1 MIDPKLWEDQS
12 PPSRPASRANKRRV
26 NALVFVTEKIGPEVL
41 PYLLQ
46 NPDLNLRVI
55 SDCKKEDF
63 QEYLDSDIS
72 LSDIEWVQNSPQ
84 DVYRNQT
91 QMQGHKLARW
101 ADLLFIVMDASMT
114 SLMLAGFTTDIIL
127 HVLRCWDTSKRIV
140 MLPEMSVDQWKHP
153 TWRKQLSKLQ
163 RKWDWVHVLHPAL
176 WEYAEDPHGVSQPGP
191 SPLGANAT
199 PEIDWQWEGP
209 EEILEAIH
217 SETQTVL
224 RRSHLKMLS
233 SMPRQSS
240 AQHGDSKKPRL
251 PLEIWTN
258 VLDYLGDWELGT
270 ALGIY
275 HHLPVPHEWQSLIP
289 RPGAKNK
296 TLEYTILTQPLSQ
309 IRSYFTTSASYQPPK
324 TLSPIATKLIFRFS
338 MTRLLTYLALHQ
350 KDIFWTSFGLALLPH
365 KASLIYN
372 SPSILQWWKDCPAVI
387 KKEYGP
393 EAMDGA
399 SRAGFVEVLDWWL
412 NSGLQLSYT
421 EKALES
427 ASAKGHVDVLEWW
440 RVNSE
445 KLANTPR
452 ELPLKVGK
460 SIILAAQSGRTG
472 SIEWWENSGIPYS
485 HEDGVARLASQHG
498 HVAVLE
504 MWHGFKGS
512 KMIFDNQVLVGA
524 TKNGHAGVLEW
535 WKEASRKYGL
545 KVEYKTCDIEEA
557 MEDAVGGG
565 GEGEVREWWGRNGL
579 NLGVGTGEWMKVK
592 TL

>member
-1 MIDPKLWEDQS
+1 MIASKRRESKS
-12 PPSRPASRANKRRV
+12 PPSRRPSKRRV
-26 NALVFVTEKIGPEVL
+26 NALVFVTEKIGPDVL
-41 PYLLQ
+41 PFLLQ
-46 NPDLNLRVI
+46 NPDLNLRVVA
-55 SDCKKEDF
+55 DCEKREF
-63 QEYLDSDIS
+63 QTHLDPEVD
-72 LSDIEWVQNSPQ
+72 LSEVAWVINSPQ
-84 DVYRNQT
+84 DMYRNQS
-91 QMQGHKLARW
+91 QLQGHRLAIW
-101 ADLLFIVMDASMT
+101 ADFLFIIMDASMT
-114 SLMLAGFTTDIIL
+114 SLMLSAFTTDIIL

-140 MLPEMSVDQWKHP
+140 MLPEMSVDQWKNP
-153 TWRKQLSKLQ
+153 LSRKQLSKLQ
-163 RKWDWVHVLHPAL
+163 RKWDWVHVLQPAL
-176 WEYAEDPHGVSQPGP
+176 WDFAEDPSGVSQPGSNP
-191 SPLGANAT
+191 MGAGAI
-199 PEIDWQWEGP
+199 PEIGWQWDGP
-209 EEILEAIH
+209 EEILEAVH

-224 RRSHLKMLS
+224 RRQHLKMLS
-233 SMPRQSS
+233 SLQHRS
-240 AQHGDSKKPRL
+240 AATNTDEDDEKKPHL
-251 PLEIWTN
+251 PVEVWTH
-258 VLDYLGDWELGT
+258 VLDFLGDWELGT

-275 HHLPVPHEWQSLIP
+275 HHLPTPHEWQSLVP
-289 RPGAKNK
+289 RPGSKVRS
-296 TLEYTILTQPLSQ
+296 LEYTILTQPLSQ
-309 IRSYFTTSASYQPPK
+309 IRSYFTKSASYQPPK
-324 TLSPIATKLIFRFS
+324 TLSSLATKLIFRFS
-338 MTRLLTYLALHQ
+338 MTRLLTYLASHQ

-412 NSGLQLSYT
+412 NSGLFLSYT

-440 RVNSE
+440 RLNSE
-445 KLANTPR
+445 KLSGTPQ
-452 ELPLKVGK
+452 EMPLKVGK
-460 SIILAAQSGRTG
+460 SIILAAQSGRTN

-535 WKEASRKYGL
+535 WKEASRKHGL